1 MGQHMSAQLHAVGLC
16 QGQEHLLKSDTPCKD
31 VKHLSQVLL
40 LPASQQYCQPLT
52 AGFLP
57 LFWAHWRIHAH
68 KILVPHIH
76 STPQGSPFSCR
87 CRYGCTATASPHKH
101 SPNHQ
106 DSLPPA
112 HSQKKSSAHSGSD
125 LLYRLL
131 PGAAVTPKL
140 SHKGTATYINTT
152 QGFR

>member
-1 MGQHMSAQLHAVGLC
+1 MKILWLRHHCDISLPQVSRKSVASSEIHLITQEQLTNRVHLAMGQHMSAQLHAVGLC

-31 VKHLSQVLL
+31 VKHLSQALL

-87 CRYGCTATASPHKH
+87 CRYGCFSPQAFPKPSGFLATC
-101 SPNHQ
+101 
-106 DSLPPA
+106 
-112 HSQKKSSAHSGSD
+112 
-125 LLYRLL
+125 
-131 PGAAVTPKL
+131 T
-140 SHKGTATYINTT
+140 
-152 QGFR
+152 